1 MPEGN
6 DGITAV
12 IFRKWRPS
20 HGEGVMALFPED
32 ASSADGYF
40 CNAYEHVGGHGGADY
55 RTCIRTTRPASPAE
69 YADLK
74 AELEGI
80 GYKLRVVKR
89 VGYKVHQKRRDAA
102 RSTT

>member
-6 DGITAV
+6 DEV
-12 IFRKWRPS
+12 EPVVFRKWRTK
-20 HGEGVMALFPED
+20 EGGILALFPAVAATMEGHCL
-32 ASSADGYF
+32 S
-40 CNAYEHVGGHGGADY
+40 YEHVGGHGGADY
-55 RTCIRTTRPASPAE
+55 RHCLRSTRPASPAE

-74 AELEGI
+74 EELETHY

-89 VGYKVHQKRRDAA
+89 VGCRVHEKRREAA